1 MTADR
6 TRRGGS
12 TPSELASGRPHQSL
26 AGEPWGG
33 LSEPLQ
39 RLSRNT
45 VLVSNATANESG
57 RLGGGQRAL
66 VALTESGTGW
76 GEIPHGYEV
85 VENAIMGR
93 DRLGLGPLRRRPA
106 GWPRVGA
113 QARGKTL
120 RRDLAA
126 RLSGLR
132 GSLAETQP
140 VLIRESLAHL
150 PVRLVPENL
159 GAR

>member
-76 GEIPHGYEV
+76 GRSPTATRWWRTRSWAGTASGWV
-85 VENAIMGR
+85 PFAA
-93 DRLGLGPLRRRPA
+93 DLLAGLASAPRQGERRFDGTWQP
-106 GWPRVGA
+106 
-113 QARGKTL
+113 
-120 RRDLAA
+120 DSAA
-126 RLSGLR
+126 YAEAWLRLS
-132 GSLAETQP
+132 QC
-140 VLIRESLAHL
+140 
-150 PVRLVPENL
+150 
-159 GAR
+159 